1 MIHLSFVS
9 VSNNT
14 KEMGQM
20 DLYLLNSILSFLE
33 IGYSAINKLPVPVSG
48 QRQAYLAADKK
59 GCSDY
64 VIKISPLFPITVA
77 RIQREINILSN
88 ISSEYFPKFYFHSFI
103 TEENLNDFC
112 DNLDPKTQKELL
124 SDFNKAEVKPFLLT
138 IERYIINIP
147 WKDCVLELKEEGTM
161 VNFLIDVFNAMKLLW
176 DAQIVHRDLKPD
188 NILIRP
194 NRKPVIIDLGIAK
207 SFKEG
212 TMDLTGVFFH
222 TPCTPRFAAPE
233 QLFNNRTEITYKTD
247 QFSIGIIA
255 FWLLTDKYPYGEVEV
270 DGLEQVLENMA
281 NKKIYDAAALK
292 INPRLLQLVLKLIQV
307 EPYKRFRNV
316 EYILTELCEI
326 KEELAC

>member
-1 MIHLSFVS
+1 
-9 VSNNT
+9 
-14 KEMGQM
+14 M
-20 DLYLLNSILSFLE
+20 DIVLLNSILNFLE
-33 IGYSAINKLPVPVSG
+33 IKYYAINKLPVPVSG
-48 QRQAYLAADKK
+48 QRQAYLAANKK
-59 GCSDY
+59 GCNGY

-77 RIQREINILSN
+77 RIQREINVLSN
-88 ISSEYFPKFYFHSFI
+88 IRSEYFPKFYFHSFI
-103 TEENLNDFC
+103 TEENINNFY

-124 SDFNKAEVKPFLLT
+124 TDSKKAEVKPFLLT
-138 IERYIINIP
+138 IEKYIVNVP
-147 WKDCVLELKEEGTM
+147 WKDCALELKEQCTL
-161 VNFLIDVFNAMKLLW
+161 VDFLIDVFKAMKLLW
-176 DAQIVHRDLKPD
+176 GSQIVHRDLKPD

-247 QFSIGIIA
+247 QFSIGVIA
-255 FWLLTDKYPYGEVEV
+255 FLLLTDKYPYGDVEA

-281 NKKIYDAAALK
+281 NKNIYNVAALK
-292 INPRLLQLVLKLIQV
+292 TNHRLLQLVLKLIQV

-316 EYILTELCEI
+316 EYILTELSEI
-326 KEELAC
+326 KGELSC